1 MNEIRRQRLQNQ
13 IFRHVATYYQ
23 KMSRGQDAQGL
34 MLDTRSIDASSEG
47 QDGQGLALDTRSIEV
62 PTEAQDAHGL
72 TLDTTSIQALTEAQD
87 AQANPPPT
95 SPFNTQNP
103 FAQAEPHDFTHHM
116 KDYCTFTRCE
126 LSADGSFAKIFVSI
140 WGDEKEQERIMKDI
154 KRHAHGMR
162 SSIAKHI
169 RMRVIP
175 QLAFVQDHS
184 FEKGA
189 EVEKLI
195 R

>member
-23 KMSRGQDAQGL
+23 KMSRGQD
-34 MLDTRSIDASSEG
+34 
-47 QDGQGLALDTRSIEV
+47 GQGLALDTKSIGA
-62 PTEAQDAHGL
+62 PTEDQDGQ
-72 TLDTTSIQALTEAQD
+72 TNTS
-87 AQANPPPT
+87 PT
-95 SPFNTQNP
+95 SPFNTPDP
-103 FAQAEPHDFTHHM
+103 FAHAEPHDFTRHM

-154 KRHAHGMR
+154 KRHAYGMR

-175 QLAFVQDHS
+175 QLAFVQDRS

-195 R
+195 K

>member
-23 KMSRGQDAQGL
+23 KMSRGQD
-34 MLDTRSIDASSEG
+34 
-47 QDGQGLALDTRSIEV
+47 GQGLALETKSIGA
-62 PTEAQDAHGL
+62 PTDGQDGQ
-72 TLDTTSIQALTEAQD
+72 TNTS
-87 AQANPPPT
+87 PT
-95 SPFNTQNP
+95 SPFNTPDP
-103 FAQAEPHDFTHHM
+103 FAHAEPHDFTRHM

-126 LSADGSFAKIFVSI
+126 LSADGSFAKVFVSI

-154 KRHAHGMR
+154 KRHAYGMR

-175 QLAFVQDHS
+175 QLAFVQDRS

-195 R
+195 K

>member
-23 KMSRGQDAQGL
+23 KMSRGQD
-34 MLDTRSIDASSEG
+34 
-47 QDGQGLALDTRSIEV
+47 GQGLALDTPAVSAAE
-62 PTEAQDAHGL
+62 PTA
-72 TLDTTSIQALTEAQD
+72 IQALTGAQD
-87 AQANPPPT
+87 TPTNPSPS
-95 SPFNTQNP
+95 SPFQAQNP
-103 FAQAEPHDFTHHM
+103 FAQAEPHDFTQHM

-140 WGDEKEQERIMKDI
+140 WGDAKEQERIMKDI
-154 KRHAHGMR
+154 KRHAYGMR

-175 QLAFVQDHS
+175 QLAFVQDRS

-195 R
+195 Q

>member
-34 MLDTRSIDASSEG
+34 LLDTRSIGAAAEGQDAQGLLLDTKSIGASSEG
-47 QDGQGLALDTRSIEV
+47 QDGQGLALDT
-62 PTEAQDAHGL
+62 
-72 TLDTTSIQALTEAQD
+72 TSIQALTEGQD
-87 AQANPPPT
+87 ATAKPSPT
-95 SPFNTQNP
+95 SPFNAQNP
-103 FAQAEPHDFTHHM
+103 FAHAEPHDFTRHM

-175 QLAFVQDHS
+175 QLAFVQDRS

>member
-47 QDGQGLALDTRSIEV
+47 QDGQGLALDTKSILA
-62 PTEAQDAHGL
+62 PA
-72 TLDTTSIQALTEAQD
+72 EAQD
-87 AQANPPPT
+87 AQGLMLDTKSIDASSEGQEGQTNTSPT
-95 SPFNTQNP
+95 SPFNTPNP
-103 FAQAEPHDFTHHM
+103 FSQNEPHDFTQHM

-175 QLAFVQDHS
+175 QLAFVQDRS

-195 R
+195 K

>member
-23 KMSRGQDAQGL
+23 KMSRGQDGQGLALDRTSIGVPTDGQDAQGL
-34 MLDTRSIDASSEG
+34 MLDTPAVSEVEPKSIQAPAEG
-47 QDGQGLALDTRSIEV
+47 QDGQTN
-62 PTEAQDAHGL
+62 
-72 TLDTTSIQALTEAQD
+72 TS
-87 AQANPPPT
+87 PT
-95 SPFNTQNP
+95 SPFNTPNP
-103 FAQAEPHDFTHHM
+103 FAHAEPHDFTRHM

-154 KRHAHGMR
+154 KRHAYGMR

-175 QLAFVQDHS
+175 QLAFVQDRS

-195 R
+195 K

>member
-1 MNEIRRQRLQNQ
+1 VNEIRRQRLQNQ

-47 QDGQGLALDTRSIEV
+47 QDGQGLALDTKSILA
-62 PTEAQDAHGL
+62 PA
-72 TLDTTSIQALTEAQD
+72 EAQD
-87 AQANPPPT
+87 AQGLMLDTKSIDASSEGQEGQTNTSPT
-95 SPFNTQNP
+95 SPFNTPNP
-103 FAQAEPHDFTHHM
+103 FSQNEPHDFTQHM

-175 QLAFVQDHS
+175 QLAFVQDRS

-195 R
+195 K

>member
-34 MLDTRSIDASSEG
+34 
-47 QDGQGLALDTRSIEV
+47 ALDTRSI
-62 PTEAQDAHGL
+62 
-72 TLDTTSIQALTEAQD
+72 QALTEGQD
-87 AQANPPPT
+87 SQTNPSPS
-95 SPFNTQNP
+95 SPFNAPNP
-103 FAQAEPHDFTHHM
+103 FAHAEPHDFTQHM
-116 KDYCTFTRCE
+116 KDYCTFIRCE

-154 KRHAHGMR
+154 KRHAYGMR

-175 QLAFVQDHS
+175 QLAFVQDRS

-195 R
+195 K

>member
-23 KMSRGQDAQGL
+23 KMSRGQD
-34 MLDTRSIDASSEG
+34 
-47 QDGQGLALDTRSIEV
+47 GQGLALDTKSIQA
-62 PTEAQDAHGL
+62 PTGARDAQGL
-72 TLDTTSIQALTEAQD
+72 TLDTTSIQAAAEAQNNP
-87 AQANPPPT
+87 ANPSPT
-95 SPFNTQNP
+95 SPFNAPTP
-103 FAQAEPHDFTHHM
+103 FSHNEPHDFTQHM

-169 RMRVIP
+169 RMRAIP
-175 QLAFVQDHS
+175 QLAFVQDRS
-184 FEKGA
+184 FERGA

-195 R
+195 K

>member
-23 KMSRGQDAQGL
+23 KMSRGQDGQGL
-34 MLDTRSIDASSEG
+34 ALDTKSIGAPTEG
-47 QDGQGLALDTRSIEV
+47 QDGQGLALDTKPIPA
-62 PTEAQDAHGL
+62 PTEAQP
-72 TLDTTSIQALTEAQD
+72 
-87 AQANPPPT
+87 NPSPT
-95 SPFNTQNP
+95 SPFNTPNP
-103 FAQAEPHDFTHHM
+103 FAHAEPHDFTRHM

-154 KRHAHGMR
+154 KRHAYGMR

-175 QLAFVQDHS
+175 QLAFVQDRS